1 VIADWFGFS
10 TDFGEDY
17 GYYCNGKNYHY
28 RLLSAEQTATEK
40 TGDELVNEIL
50 SSIPRSLD
58 FMAEKYSAEDKK
70 NAQKQAFLQIP
81 EYQIVCEILNSLKVK
96 GQKYLMSQEQLA
108 GYGLH

>member
-1 VIADWFGFS
+1 
-10 TDFGEDY
+10 
-17 GYYCNGKNYHY
+17 
-28 RLLSAEQTATEK
+28 
-40 TGDELVNEIL
+40 
-50 SSIPRSLD
+50 
-58 FMAEKYSAEDKK
+58 MAKKYSAEDKK